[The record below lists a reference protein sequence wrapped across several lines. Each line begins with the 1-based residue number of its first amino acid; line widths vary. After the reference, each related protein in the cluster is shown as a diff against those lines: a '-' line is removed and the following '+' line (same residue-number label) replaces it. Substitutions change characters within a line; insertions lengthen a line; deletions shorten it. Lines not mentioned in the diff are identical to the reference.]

1 MPKEMILEMGNVAE
15 AGSKKEN
22 HVSAS
27 VRRSKS
33 ELATPGGRHGCLKN
47 PGHRHGS
54 ALISPTSLVS
64 SSSVLKA

>member
-1 MPKEMILEMGNVAE
+1 MGNVAE
-15 AGSKKEN
+15 AENKKEN

-27 VRRSKS
+27 LRRSKS
-33 ELATPGGRHGCLKN
+33 ELATPGGGHGRLKN
-47 PGHRHGS
+47 PGHRHRS